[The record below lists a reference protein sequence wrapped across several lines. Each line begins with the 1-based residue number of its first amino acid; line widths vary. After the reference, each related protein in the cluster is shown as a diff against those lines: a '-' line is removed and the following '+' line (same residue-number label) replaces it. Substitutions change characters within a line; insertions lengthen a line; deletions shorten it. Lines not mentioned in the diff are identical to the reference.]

1 MTLALL
7 RILTF
12 HCISV
17 KLTEKADYLDIFI
30 YRVLKN
36 CTFLNNQKYT
46 LLNYHFHWRIMATKR
61 LLK

>member
-17 KLTEKADYLDIFI
+17 KLTEYADYLDIFTS
-30 YRVLKN
+30 RVLKN
-36 CTFLNNQKYT
+36 CTFLNNQKCT
-46 LLNYHFHWRIMATKR
+46 LLNYHFHW
-61 LLK
+61 